1 MYLLNKH
8 NFAIA
13 ALASKESSRY
23 TLQAIEVSPEG
34 TAVTDG
40 YVLCV
45 VSAPE
50 ANNQNFP
57 AVDGFEDKGD
67 GKFILP
73 ADQAARIAKALPVK
87 STIPILKNA
96 AVSYSDKAEA
106 GVGNSAAIAVTDLA
120 APQVFRTQNPNG
132 QFPNY
137 KRILDQPAPTLRM
150 AFNAK
155 QLGTVLKQ
163 VAGFTDD
170 RASEVVFSFTD
181 AQSPVKFEAR
191 NDETGQIMQGCVM
204 PLRMEAGVA
213 VSPVKVTVPAEL
225 LAVAKAITDGGEVDD
240 LMERL
245 REAVAAAVAAAESS
259 TTSDVVSR

>member
-23 TLQAIEVSPEG
+23 TLTAIEVSPEG
-34 TAVTDG
+34 TAATDG
-40 YVLCV
+40 HVLCV
-45 VSAPE
+45 VSAPKGSDAKPE
-50 ANNQNFP
+50 RFP

-67 GKFILP
+67 GKFLLP

-87 STIPILKNA
+87 STMPILKNA
-96 AVSYSDKAEA
+96 AVSYRDKAEA
-106 GVGNSAAIAVTDLA
+106 GIGNSAAIAVTDLA

-163 VAGFTDD
+163 VAGFTDH

-181 AQSPVKFEAR
+181 AQSIEPNQPNRPAVHTAGRGWPQPDRRQNAAGTEAS
-191 NDETGQIMQGCVM
+191 C
-204 PLRMEAGVA
+204 
-213 VSPVKVTVPAEL
+213 
-225 LAVAKAITDGGEVDD
+225 DGGAHDGYG
-240 LMERL
+240 
-245 REAVAAAVAAAESS
+245 AW
-259 TTSDVVSR
+259 